1 MPYLLAGVA
10 GLSAG
15 LVIIVLTQQLIVLVL
30 GAMLVS
36 AFANVAQAVWQ
47 AFIPD
52 HVPLNQHGRAAGV
65 KTVMEL
71 TGVVLG
77 VATAGFFLARGI
89 LWGAPLI
96 DVLLFWLSAVIVVL
110 VLPKSGALSKM
121 SLSGSPLN
129 PFSTWRNGLK
139 QAPPAFLWWMA
150 NRVLFWAAAI
160 SVRTFLLNYLEDVVG
175 ISPAEAQAMASQIFV
190 ILGLGVFVLALP
202 AGIVADRVGRRP
214 VIASA
219 GLMAAI
225 GTLIAV
231 FYHDI
236 TALYVAGA
244 LIATGAGIY
253 ASASWALATH
263 LAPGDQG
270 ALYLGLANGATVL
283 GSIGGRTGG
292 ILIDTVNQL
301 FGTVILGY
309 QINFGVAILFFLA
322 SSVMVTRI
330 DEPLR

>member
-1 MPYLLAGVA
+1 M
-10 GLSAG
+10 
-15 LVIIVLTQQLIVLVL
+15 LVL

-65 KTVMEL
+65 KTLLEL
-71 TGVVLG
+71 TGIVLG
-77 VATAGFFLARGI
+77 VATAGFFLARGM

-96 DVLLFWLSAVIVVL
+96 DILLFWLAALIVIL
-110 VLPKSGALSKM
+110 VLPKTGALAK
-121 SLSGSPLN
+121 LSPSDSPLN

-202 AGIVADRVGRRP
+202 AGIVADRIGRRP
-214 VIASA
+214 VITAA
-219 GLMAAI
+219 GLMAAT

-231 FYHDI
+231 FYRDI
-236 TALYVAGA
+236 TALYLAGG
-244 LIATGAGIY
+244 LIATGAGVY

-270 ALYLGLANGATVL
+270 ALYLGLANGATVI

-292 ILIDTVNQL
+292 ILIDSVNHL
-301 FGTVILGY
+301 FGTVMLGY

-322 SSVMVTRI
+322 SSLVVMKI